1 MTIATRRPRPV
12 ARKHVLMRAT
22 IINADG
28 TNAVR
33 VHDLSSFG
41 ARIACERMLP
51 ANEDLIFKRG
61 QLFVA
66 ARVAW
71 SSRGAAGLEFY
82 REISKSALAATF
94 HPVFDLSDAAA

>member
-1 MTIATRRPRPV
+1 MSIATQAPRPV
-12 ARKHVLMRAT
+12 PRKRVLMRAA

-28 TNAVR
+28 TTAVR
-33 VHDLSSFG
+33 VHDLTSFG
-41 ARIACERMLP
+41 ARIALDQVLP

-71 SSRGAAGLEFY
+71 SSRGAAGIEFY
-82 REISKSALAATF
+82 REIPLSALAATF
-94 HPVFDLSDAAA
+94 HPVYETAQAAE